1 MGEGTRQSLLIRV
14 RDSRDAEAWEQFAQV
29 YAPLIYRFAR
39 KRGLQDADAADL
51 SQIALTAVMQSLKDG
66 GYDRNRGTFRS
77 WLFGL
82 VRHQMQK
89 YCDRNGR
96 QPAGTGGTSMR
107 HRLEEQPAPEADEI
121 TVWDGEF
128 ERQMFLAAT
137 ERVRGEFH
145 DSSWQAFWQ
154 TAVAGRGAGD
164 VGREL
169 GLSVGAVYTA
179 KSRVLS
185 RVKQEIELMQEV

>member
-1 MGEGTRQSLLIRV
+1 M
-14 RDSRDAEAWEQFAQV
+14 
-29 YAPLIYRFAR
+29 IYRFAR
-39 KRGLQDADAADL
+39 KRGLQDADASDL
-51 SQIALTAVMQSLKDG
+51 SQIALAAVMQSLHDG
-66 GYDRNRGTFRS
+66 KFDPHRGTFRG

-89 YCDRNGR
+89 FRERNGK

-107 HRLEEQPAPEADEI
+107 HRLEAQPAPAIEEEA
-121 TVWDGEF
+121 VWDGEF

-137 ERVRGEFH
+137 ERVRREFH
-145 DSSWQAFWQ
+145 ESSWQAFWQ
-154 TAVAGRGAGD
+154 TAVDGRGAGD

-185 RVKQEIELMQEV
+185 RVKQEIELMQEVSP

>member
-14 RDSRDAEAWEQFAQV
+14 RNPRDAEAWEQFAQV
-29 YAPLIYRFAR
+29 YGPLIYRFAR

-51 SQIALTAVMQSLKDG
+51 SQIALTALMETLHDG
-66 GYDRNRGTFRS
+66 GYDRNRGAFRS

-107 HRLEEQPAPEADEI
+107 YRLEAQPAPAVEEAA
-121 TVWDGEF
+121 VWDGEY

-145 DSSWQAFWQ
+145 ESSWQAFWQ
-154 TAVAGRGAGD
+154 TAVEGRGAAD
-164 VGREL
+164 VGRVL

-179 KSRVLS
+179 KSRVMS

>member
-1 MGEGTRQSLLIRV
+1 MGESTRQSLLIRV
-14 RDSRDAEAWEQFAQV
+14 RDPRDAEAWVQFEQV
-29 YAPLIYRFAR
+29 YGPLVYRFAR

-51 SQIALTAVMQSLKDG
+51 SQIALTAVMETLRGG
-66 GYDRNRGTFRS
+66 GYDRNRGTFRG

-89 YCDRNGR
+89 YRGRNGR

-107 HRLEEQPAPEADEI
+107 QRLEAQPAPAVEEEA
-121 TVWDGEF
+121 VWDGEF

-145 DSSWQAFWQ
+145 ESSWLAFWQ
-154 TAVAGRGAGD
+154 TAVEGRGAGE
-164 VGREL
+164 VGRVL

>member
-14 RDSRDAEAWEQFAQV
+14 RDPRDAEAWEQFAQV

-51 SQIALTAVMQSLKDG
+51 SQIALTALMETLREG
-66 GYDRNRGTFRS
+66 GYDRNRGTFRG